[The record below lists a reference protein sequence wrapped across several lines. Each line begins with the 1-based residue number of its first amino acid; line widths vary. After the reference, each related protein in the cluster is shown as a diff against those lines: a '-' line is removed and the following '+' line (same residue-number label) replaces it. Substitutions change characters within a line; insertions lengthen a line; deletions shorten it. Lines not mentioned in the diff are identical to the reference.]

1 MGEDTRSFAQR
12 LRKNATREENRLWY
26 DHLRDYPVQFRRQVP
41 LGPYVADFYCAQAL
55 LVVELDGGQHF
66 EDDGPDRDR
75 ERSEYLRQH
84 HGAEVIRFTNLEV
97 KRSFD
102 EVCAAIDRAVE
113 RRLQERGR

>member
-1 MGEDTRSFAQR
+1 MGEDIRSFAR
-12 LRKNATREENRLWY
+12 HLRKNATREENHLWY
-26 DHLRDYPVQFRRQVP
+26 DYLRGYPVQFRRQVP
-41 LGPYVADFYCAQAL
+41 LGPYVADFYCARAL

-66 EDDGPDRDR
+66 EDDGQARDQ

-97 KRSFD
+97 NRSFE

-113 RRLQERGR
+113 QRLRERG